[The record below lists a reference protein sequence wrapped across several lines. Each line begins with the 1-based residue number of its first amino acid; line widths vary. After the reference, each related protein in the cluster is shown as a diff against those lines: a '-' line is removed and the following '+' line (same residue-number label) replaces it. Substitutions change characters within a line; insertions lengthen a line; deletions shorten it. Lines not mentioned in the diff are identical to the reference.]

1 MLLEIMVAAIIGISF
16 GNVWTCIFMGFGT
29 SAEHKR
35 VGKYFIAGRFLG
47 LLFLGSAISLLR
59 FAAQDAMPILLF
71 IFGISTIFFGLFM
84 LLKHTIKTYFSMGD
98 THAILKRSPSDNFIL
113 SLLSFFMV
121 LPGNKKYLEKS
132 KKSLNHDIHYDNHG
146 PRKRG
151 HCKKWIDFE
160 GKYGFFLGVLRGAT
174 PCTKVI
180 VLAPLLVAVG
190 FPFSL
195 LLILVYALTS
205 TVYPIIGY
213 LSADL
218 LSKFEKYRYTLKL
231 LGALILI
238 SIGIYTI
245 INVVMWDT
253 IHVGM

>member
-35 VGKYFIAGRFLG
+35 VGKFFIAGRFLG
-47 LLFLGSAISLLR
+47 LVFLGSVISLLR
-59 FAAQDAMPILLF
+59 FAAQEVMPLILL

-84 LLKHTIKTYFSMGD
+84 LLKHTIKTYFSIEGP
-98 THAILKRSPSDNFIL
+98 HAILKRSPSDNFIL
-113 SLLSFFMV
+113 SFLSFFMV
-121 LPGNKKYLEKS
+121 LPGNKKCRGKS
-132 KKSLNHDIHYDNHG
+132 KKSPNHNDHYDNHG
-146 PRKRG
+146 PGRRG
-151 HCKKWIDFE
+151 HYKKRVDFE
-160 GKYGFFLGVLRGAT
+160 GKCGFVLGVLRGAT
-174 PCTKVI
+174 PCAKVI

-205 TVYPIIGY
+205 TIYPIIGY
-213 LSADL
+213 LSAEL
-218 LSKFEKYRYTLKL
+218 LSRFEKYRFALKL

>member
-1 MLLEIMVAAIIGISF
+1 MLLELMVAAIIGISF

-29 SAEHKR
+29 SAEHKN
-35 VGKYFIAGRFLG
+35 VGKFFIAGRFLG
-47 LLFLGSAISLLR
+47 LMFLGSIISLLR
-59 FAAQDAMPILLF
+59 IVAQDAIPIILL

-84 LLKHTIKTYFSMGD
+84 LLKHTIKTYFSIED
-98 THAILKRSPSDNFIL
+98 PHAILKRNASDNFIL

-121 LPGNKKYLEKS
+121 LPGNKKCRGKS
-132 KKSLNHDIHYDNHG
+132 KKSPNYDIHYDNHG
-146 PRKRG
+146 PGEG
-151 HCKKWIDFE
+151 HCKKRIDFE
-160 GKYGFFLGVLRGAT
+160 GKYGFVLGVLRGAT
-174 PCTKVI
+174 PCAKVI

-213 LSADL
+213 LSAEL
-218 LSKFEKYRYTLKL
+218 LSKFEKYRFALKL

>member
-35 VGKYFIAGRFLG
+35 VGKFFIAGRFLG
-47 LLFLGSAISLLR
+47 LVFLGSAISLLR
-59 FAAQDAMPILLF
+59 FAAQDAIPIILL
-71 IFGISTIFFGLFM
+71 IFGVSTIFFGLFM
-84 LLKHTIKTYFSMGD
+84 LLKHTIKTYFSMEGP
-98 THAILKRSPSDNFIL
+98 HGLLKRSPTDNFIL
-113 SLLSFFMV
+113 SILSFFMV
-121 LPGNKKYLEKS
+121 LPGNKKCRNKS
-132 KKSLNHDIHYDNHG
+132 KSPDHDDHYDNHEPG
-146 PRKRG
+146 KRG
-151 HCKKWIDFE
+151 HCKKRIDFE
-160 GKYGFFLGVLRGAT
+160 GKYGFVLGVLRGAT
-174 PCTKVI
+174 PCAKVI

-195 LLILVYALTS
+195 LLILVYALIS

-213 LSADL
+213 LSADV
-218 LSKFEKYRYTLKL
+218 LSKFERYRYALKI

-253 IHVGM
+253 IHYGL